1 MRIIENSPNEII
13 LIPIEDDERKNSLLE
28 VNDNY
33 YDISNKKGNIDEDNI
48 LKISKCKKITISIV
62 YFFKRYGKLILK
74 LFFLLLFYS
83 LEIALLILTLGFAL
97 VPSLVNITLSFN
109 DNQGKITRISST
121 ISFSFSIILLILSF
135 ISLILNVINIFITFK
150 NKKKNYKCH

>member
-121 ISFSFSIILLILSF
+121 ISFSCSIILLILSF

>member
-1 MRIIENSPNEII
+1 MQIIENSPNEII

-150 NKKKNYKCH
+150 NKKKKL